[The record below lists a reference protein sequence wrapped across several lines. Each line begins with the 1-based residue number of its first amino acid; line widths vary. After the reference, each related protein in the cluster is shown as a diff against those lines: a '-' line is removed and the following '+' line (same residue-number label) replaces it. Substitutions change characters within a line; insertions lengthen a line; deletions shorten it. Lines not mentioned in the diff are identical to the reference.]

1 MNVKTSVDILRL
13 AKPAQLLGRLF
24 RGLPSVI
31 RPGITTKQIEQFCV
45 AFLRK
50 NNAEVVQQG
59 YRGFPGAVCT
69 SVNNVAAH
77 GLPNDQPLESGDI
90 ITIDVSAGI
99 QDWKGDGAWTYIVGS
114 ETQDQRRLLRAAWRA
129 SLAGVAMC
137 RPGRRIGD
145 IGFAINQAAKQ
156 LGCSVIPEFSGHGI
170 GRELHE
176 PPSIPATGQP
186 GTGDEIVAGM
196 VLNIEPVVTL
206 GSGKVQ
212 LLGDGWSYVTNDGA
226 LTAQYEHTVA
236 VQQARNEILTVPK
249 ELAQLPTDFPPYYL
263 AGGAQ

>member
-1 MNVKTSVDILRL
+1 MSVKTSVDILRL
-13 AKPAQLLGRLF
+13 AKPAQLLAKLF

-31 RPGITTKQIEQFCV
+31 RPGITTKQIESFCV
-45 AFLRK
+45 SFLEK

-77 GLPNDQPLESGDI
+77 GIPSDQALDVGDI
-90 ITIDVSAGI
+90 LTVDVSAGI
-99 QDWKGDGAWTYIVGS
+99 QEWKGDGAWTYVVTS
-114 ETQDQRRLLRAAWRA
+114 ETPDQRRLLRAAWRA

-145 IGFAINQAAKQ
+145 VGFAIAQAAKQ
-156 LGCSVIPEFSGHGI
+156 FGCNVVSEFSGHGI
-170 GRELHE
+170 GRSLHE
-176 PPSIPATGQP
+176 PPSIPATGQA

-206 GSGKVQ
+206 GSGRVQ
-212 LLGDGWSYVTNDGA
+212 LLGDGWSYVTADGA
-226 LTAQYEHTVA
+226 LTAQFEHTVA
-236 VQQARNEILTVPK
+236 VHHERNEILTVPK
-249 ELAQLPTDFPPYYL
+249 ELGGLPTDFPPYYL
-263 AGGAQ
+263 AGN

>member
-1 MNVKTSVDILRL
+1 MSVKTSVDILRL
-13 AKPAQLLGRLF
+13 AKPAQLLAKLF

-31 RPGITTKQIEQFCV
+31 RPGITTKQIESFCV
-45 AFLRK
+45 SFLER

-77 GLPNDQPLESGDI
+77 GIPGDQALDVGDI
-90 ITIDVSAGI
+90 LTVDVSAGI
-99 QDWKGDGAWTYIVGS
+99 QEWKGDAAWTYIVTS
-114 ETQDQRRLLRAAWRA
+114 ETPDQRRLLRAAWRA

-145 IGFAINQAAKQ
+145 VGFAITQAAKQ
-156 LGCSVIPEFSGHGI
+156 LGCNVVSEFSGHGI
-170 GRELHE
+170 GRGLHE
-176 PPSIPATGQP
+176 PPSIPSTGQAA
-186 GTGDEIVAGM
+186 TGDEIVAGM

-212 LLGDGWSYVTNDGA
+212 LLGDGWSYVTADGA
-226 LTAQYEHTVA
+226 LTAQFEHTVA
-236 VQQARNEILTVPK
+236 VHQERNEILTVPK
-249 ELAQLPTDFPPYYL
+249 ELGGLSTDFPPYYL
-263 AGGAQ
+263 AGN